1 MIKATNMQ
9 QHGFGGRI
17 EEAFS
22 ASKAKGKA
30 AFVSFVTAGYPTK
43 DGKSFQENQS
53 ALLYLYLLRAAF
65 IQCYPDTLRL
75 GFKVSNACFY
85 HIQRPLVTTI
95 AVFNLSS

>member
-1 MIKATNMQ
+1 MQ

-43 DGKSFQENQS
+43 DG
-53 ALLYLYLLRAAF
+53 
-65 IQCYPDTLRL
+65 
-75 GFKVSNACFY
+75 FKVSNACFY